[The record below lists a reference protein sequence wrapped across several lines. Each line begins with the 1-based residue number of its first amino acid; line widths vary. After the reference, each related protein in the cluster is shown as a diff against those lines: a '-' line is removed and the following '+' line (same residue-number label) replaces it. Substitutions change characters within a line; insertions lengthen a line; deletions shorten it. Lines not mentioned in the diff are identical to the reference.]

1 MNLIAL
7 LLTYLLFAHPQIFLI
22 LAIIAAIVFLIVN
35 TPGSILLFL
44 VIMLGIIAICLF
56 VK

>member
-56 VK
+56 VE